1 MSTEPSTARAP
12 RPLFA
17 RVFLSPE
24 ELRLRAGWRLLV
36 QSLLTLG
43 FLLAFS
49 LPIAIALLLFGTA
62 GLRQLQTSLLLNSLI
77 SFLGIVSSVW
87 LARRV
92 LDRRSF
98 ASLGLTVSSA
108 AARDLVIGIGIT
120 AVMMGAILVLELMA
134 GWTRIEGWAWQA
146 LPVHRVV
153 LDLLAALAVFIAVGF
168 QEEILSRGYHL
179 QNLRDGTN
187 LLWGIVLSSAIF
199 AGLHIGNPNSVWY
212 TTLLGLFAAGLFLAY
227 GWLRSGALWLPIG
240 LHIGWNLFEGPVFGF
255 PVSGLDTVRLLVH
268 TVTGPTLWTGGPFGP
283 EAGLI
288 ILPAMAMGTG
298 LVWAYTRRRASTQA
312 APPGPA
318 AAD

>member
-1 MSTEPSTARAP
+1 MSTDPSKARAP

-24 ELRLRAGWRLLV
+24 EPRLRAGWRLLI
-36 QSLLTLG
+36 QSLLALG
-43 FLLAFS
+43 LLLAFS
-49 LPIAIALLLFGTA
+49 LPIAIVLLFLGSA
-62 GLRQLQTSLLLNSLI
+62 GLKPLQTSLLLNSLI
-77 SFLGIVSSVW
+77 SFLGVISSVW
-87 LARRV
+87 LARKV

-98 ASLGLTVSSA
+98 TSLGLVLNSA
-108 AARDLVIGIGIT
+108 AAKDLAVGIGIA
-120 AVMMGAILVLELMA
+120 AVMMGAILALELVA

-153 LDLLAALAVFIAVGF
+153 LDLLVALAVFIAVGF

-179 QNLRDGTN
+179 QNLRDGTS
-187 LLWGIVLSSAIF
+187 LFWGIMLSSAIF
-199 AGLHIGNPNSVWY
+199 AVLHIGNPNSVWY

-255 PVSGLDTVRLLVH
+255 PVSGLDTVRLLLH
-268 TVTGPTLWTGGPFGP
+268 TVTGPALWTGGAFGP

-288 ILPAMAMGTG
+288 ILPAMALGSG
-298 LVWAYTRRRASTQA
+298 LVWAYTHRRASAQA
-312 APPGPA
+312 TPPEPT